1 MIEVN
6 LLPGQKRKAAGGGA
20 KFKLPDFKNLLASI
34 KDPWLISAV
43 VAWVLIGGGA
53 LALFGLDARRK
64 AVVDGDVA
72 KAKHDADR
80 LSGYIA
86 EKRKQEARRD
96 SLVVQINVIRQI
108 DGQRYVWPHLM
119 DQITK
124 ALPPYTWIQDLQQ
137 TANAP
142 VVPTSTGATPAAR
155 PSGADSAAAA
165 NAVNVTLNG
174 HTVDIQA
181 YTTFLRQLA
190 ASPWITDVTPAT
202 SQTVIEFD
210 RPVTAFAVS
219 FKYKQADSVFI
230 RTVPLVQ
237 SVR

>member
-6 LLPGQKRKAAGGGA
+6 LLPGQKKKSAGGGA
-20 KFKLPDFKNLLASI
+20 KFKLPDFKALLTSI
-34 KDPWLISAV
+34 KDPWLIAAV
-43 VAWVLIGGGA
+43 VSWILIGGGSA
-53 LALFGLDARRK
+53 ALFLLDSAK
-64 AVVDGDVA
+64 QAVLDHNVTSA
-72 KAKHDADR
+72 QHDADR
-80 LSGYIA
+80 FSNLIL
-86 EKRKQEARRD
+86 EKQKLEKHRD
-96 SLVVQINVIRQI
+96 SLIVQINVLRQI

-124 ALPPYTWIQDLQQ
+124 ALPPYTWLQDMQQ

-142 VVPTSTGATPAAR
+142 VLPSS
-155 PSGADSAAAA
+155 SGASGGAKPSSVDSAAAA
-165 NAVNVTLNG
+165 NAVNVTING
-174 HTVDIQA
+174 RTVDIQA

-202 SQTVIEFD
+202 AQTVIEFD
-210 RPVTAFAVS
+210 RPVTAFTVS

-230 RTVPLVQ
+230 RTMPLVQ

>member
-6 LLPGQKRKAAGGGA
+6 LLPGQKKKAAGGGA

-34 KDPWLISAV
+34 KDPWLIAAV
-43 VAWVLIGGGA
+43 VSWVLIGGGSA
-53 LALFGLDARRK
+53 ALFLIDSGRK
-64 AVVDGDVA
+64 LAVDHSLA
-72 KAKHDADR
+72 NAQHDADKFSA
-80 LSGYIA
+80 LIA
-86 EKRKQEARRD
+86 EKQKLEKHRD
-96 SLVVQINVIRQI
+96 SLIVQINVLRQI

-124 ALPPYTWIQDLQQ
+124 ALPPYTWLQDMQQ
-137 TANAP
+137 TATAP
-142 VVPTSTGATPAAR
+142 VIPSS
-155 PSGADSAAAA
+155 SGANGAKPSSVDSAAAA
-165 NAVNVTLNG
+165 SAVNVVLNG
-174 HTVDIQA
+174 RTVDIQA

-190 ASPWITDVTPAT
+190 ASPWITDVTPAQA
-202 SQTVIEFD
+202 QTVIESD
-210 RPVTAFAVS
+210 RPVTAFSVS

>member
-20 KFKLPDFKNLLASI
+20 KFKLPDFKAILTSI
-34 KDPWLISAV
+34 KDPWLIAAV
-43 VAWVLIGGGA
+43 VAWILIGGSA
-53 LALFGLDARRK
+53 VALFLYDSAKKASLDSRVTTERRE
-64 AVVDGDVA
+64 
-72 KAKHDADR
+72 ADR
-80 LSGYIA
+80 YSTYIA
-86 EKRKQEARRD
+86 EKRAQEKRRD

-108 DGQRYVWPHLM
+108 DQVRYVWPHLL

-124 ALPPYTWIQDLQQ
+124 ALPPYTWLQDMQQ
-137 TANAP
+137 TATPPALPSANGQK
-142 VVPTSTGATPAAR
+142 PTPDDSSAT
-155 PSGADSAAAA
+155 A

-174 HTVDIQA
+174 RTVDIQA

-202 SQTVIEFD
+202 SQTVIESD
-210 RPVTAFAVS
+210 RPVTQFSVS